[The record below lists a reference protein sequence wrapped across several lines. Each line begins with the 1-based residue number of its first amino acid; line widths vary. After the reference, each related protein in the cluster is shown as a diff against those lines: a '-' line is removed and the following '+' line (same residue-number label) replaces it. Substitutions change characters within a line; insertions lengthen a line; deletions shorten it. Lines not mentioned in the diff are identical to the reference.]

1 MCGMNKNLIILL
13 IVVIILFAL
22 IGIYL
27 FLKNN
32 DKKVEEDLLNNNKM
46 ETKFLESGL
55 QVIDEI
61 IGTGA
66 EAIAGNFVSVHYTG
80 VLENGKKFDSSYDR
94 NQPFSFVLGAG
105 QVIKGWD
112 EGVVGMKVGGRRKLT
127 IPPALAY
134 GNQDYGSIPASS
146 TLIFW
151 VELLSIQSQ

>member
-1 MCGMNKNLIILL
+1 MNKNLIILL